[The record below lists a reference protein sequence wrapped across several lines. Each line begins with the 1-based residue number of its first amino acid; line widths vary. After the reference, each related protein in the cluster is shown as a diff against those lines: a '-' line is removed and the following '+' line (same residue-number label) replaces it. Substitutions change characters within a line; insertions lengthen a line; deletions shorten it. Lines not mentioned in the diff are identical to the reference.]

1 MIPRPRAAACYRARM
16 PRLRRLGLAAALA
29 LAACASGRGPI
40 EPVLRVWD
48 LGTTDIEVVGS
59 WRAQLVSGSGTDLVR
74 KAFCRADGACVYL
87 GLTRD
92 SFVPGTHFLAMGE
105 VPDQRYQWARTY
117 GGSDEDELDGGAVA
131 GDGVLLFGSSTSG
144 FAGAATPVAA
154 RPLLVRVDGAGAPL
168 WARTLDGGGIERMH
182 DATAAGDDLVVVG
195 HAGLGGTTPAV
206 AVVRV
211 APDGTLRWAQIYD
224 VGEPGYAVA
233 AVPGPD
239 GGAIVAGYLRQ
250 PNVGFAGTPFLLGLD
265 AAGRPLWARRYEL
278 EGPAQPRALVS
289 LADGSVALVGSL
301 FGARPGRSP
310 FVLRI
315 GPDHGVRLARELR
328 GLETIEAFAA
338 ADGGDGRVV
347 VVGRRRDPFRERYWG
362 FGMVVDDR
370 GRIVAHATLRA
381 LGQVEFRAVAT
392 GRTGEYRV
400 AGFTDS
406 MGAAGYDMLVATWLP
421 TQTVGRDVLV
431 ASQISERDLVA
442 KPVDVTARAQP
453 LAVRATEVPPG
464 ALEAR
469 ALSVPTAATLK

>member
-1 MIPRPRAAACYRARM
+1 
-16 PRLRRLGLAAALA
+16 
-29 LAACASGRGPI
+29 
-40 EPVLRVWD
+40 
-48 LGTTDIEVVGS
+48 
-59 WRAQLVSGSGTDLVR
+59 
-74 KAFCRADGACVYL
+74 
-87 GLTRD
+87 
-92 SFVPGTHFLAMGE
+92 
-105 VPDQRYQWARTY
+105 
-117 GGSDEDELDGGAVA
+117 
-131 GDGVLLFGSSTSG
+131 
-144 FAGAATPVAA
+144 
-154 RPLLVRVDGAGAPL
+154 
-168 WARTLDGGGIERMH
+168 
-182 DATAAGDDLVVVG
+182 
-195 HAGLGGTTPAV
+195 
-206 AVVRV
+206 
-211 APDGTLRWAQIYD
+211 
-224 VGEPGYAVA
+224 
-233 AVPGPD
+233 
-239 GGAIVAGYLRQ
+239 
-250 PNVGFAGTPFLLGLD
+250 VGFAGTPFLLGLD